1 MKRRAPF
8 RHPAN
13 AGWPSGPS
21 FILERT
27 LRSTRPAEPPHEG
40 ESPDTAQ
47 LIPAVALPWTLDP
60 QRRRLYLQIVFGLA
74 SILVA
79 LVVLWLIR
87 DVLGAFVLGATIA
100 FLIQPGI
107 HRLTELGVPRVAAI
121 AVIFVVI
128 IAALA
133 GLVLLVVPLG
143 VGEVGQLQA
152 QAPALAAE
160 AQKRIN
166 EIQGSPITILGFT
179 LDLTGATQFLSAHL
193 RDYLLGQ
200 FGNAVSIGLTALTTV
215 LQILLMF
222 IVAFLLAL
230 DATGVRRVLRRLVPS
245 DYRSDF
251 DHIWRRIR
259 RMLYAYVRGQVI
271 IAGLIGILSG
281 IACAVLGL
289 ADPVALGLLAGITAV
304 IPYLGPFL
312 GAIPAIL
319 VALAISPIQAVFIAI
334 AYFVISNVILNFV
347 YPKVMG
353 DAVKLPPLLV
363 IVAFIAGF
371 SWAGVLGM
379 FVSVPI
385 AATLRI
391 LFDYIYPRLYGK
403 PA

>member
-1 MKRRAPF
+1 M
-8 RHPAN
+8 
-13 AGWPSGPS
+13 
-21 FILERT
+21 
-27 LRSTRPAEPPHEG
+27 
-40 ESPDTAQ
+40 
-47 LIPAVALPWTLDP
+47 PWSLDP
-60 QRRRLYLQIVFGLA
+60 RRRRLYLQIAFGLA
-74 SILVA
+74 SLLVA
-79 LVVLWLIR
+79 VIVLYLIR
-87 DVLGAFVLGATIA
+87 DVLGAFVLGAAIA
-100 FLIQPGI
+100 FLIQPGV

-121 AVIFVVI
+121 ALIFVI
-128 IAALA
+128 IILALA

-143 VGEVGQLQA
+143 VSEVGQLQS
-152 QAPALAAE
+152 QAPALSAE

-166 EIQGSPITILGFT
+166 SLQGSPISILGVEI
-179 LDLTGATQFLSAHL
+179 DVPATTAFLSSHL

-230 DATGVRRVLRRLVPS
+230 DATSTRRVLRRLVPS
-245 DYRSDF
+245 DYRTDF
-251 DHIWRRIR
+251 DQIWRRIR
-259 RMLYAYVRGQVI
+259 RMLYAYVRGQLI

-281 IACAVLGL
+281 IVCAVLGL
-289 ADPVALGLLAGITAV
+289 ADPVALGLLAGITAI

-319 VALAISPIQAVFIAI
+319 VGLAVSPLKALLVAA

-353 DAVKLPPLLV
+353 DAVRLPPLLV

-379 FVSVPI
+379 FVAVPL

-391 LFDYIYPRLYGK
+391 LFDHIYPRLYEK
-403 PA
+403 RA

>member
-1 MKRRAPF
+1 MAP
-8 RHPAN
+8 
-13 AGWPSGPS
+13 GPS
-21 FILERT
+21 FILDRT
-27 LRSTRPAEPPHEG
+27 LRSPRPAEPQHEG
-40 ESPDTAQ
+40 EHAEPAAP
-47 LIPAVALPWTLDP
+47 LIAAASLPWSLDP
-60 QRRRLYLQIVFGLA
+60 RRRRLYLQIVFGLA

-79 LVVLWLIR
+79 VVVLWLIR
-87 DVLGAFVLGATIA
+87 DVLGAFVLGAAIA
-100 FLIQPGI
+100 FLIQPGV
-107 HRLTELGVPRVAAI
+107 HRLTELGIPRMAAI
-121 AVIFVVI
+121 GLIFVGI
-128 IAALA
+128 ILALA
-133 GLVLLVVPLG
+133 GLILLVVPLG
-143 VGEVGQLQA
+143 VSEVGQLQA
-152 QAPALAAE
+152 QAPALSAE

-166 EIQGSPITILGFT
+166 ELQGSPVSIFGLNV
-179 LDLTGATQFLSAHL
+179 DLTYTTQFLSSHL

-200 FGNAVSIGLTALTTV
+200 FGNAVSIGVTALTTV

-230 DATGVRRVLRRLVPS
+230 DAAAVRRVLRRLVPN
-245 DYRSDF
+245 DYRTDF
-251 DHIWRRIR
+251 DQIWRRIR

-271 IAGLIGILSG
+271 IAGMIGILSG
-281 IACAVLGL
+281 IACALLGL
-289 ADPVALGLLAGITAV
+289 ADPVALGLLAGITAI

-319 VALAISPIQAVFIAI
+319 VALAISPLQALLIAL
-334 AYFVISNVILNFV
+334 AYFVISNLILNFV

-379 FVSVPI
+379 FVAVPI

-391 LFDYIYPRLYGK
+391 LFDHIYPRLYGK